1 MLHRCLATAIV
12 ALIALAPL
20 HAQPAAPTDFPLLP
34 RELEIELALSAAPPH
49 LREGAALLVLDP
61 TGYVSARTG
70 TNAYTCV
77 VSRRSGDV
85 FPVCWDAEGTRALL
99 PVDLDAATLRL
110 SGTSNAEIDR
120 QVADGFATGRYRA
133 PSRTGLAYMLSSLRY
148 RIDEE
153 GHVTKANPLPH
164 VMFYGPQLT
173 DADIGGAGGS
183 TVFMNKVG
191 PDGMVIVPVGSAE
204 RQVIVDASTS
214 LTTRLEQHIGYRP
227 Q

>member
-1 MLHRCLATAIV
+1 
-12 ALIALAPL
+12 
-20 HAQPAAPTDFPLLP
+20 
-34 RELEIELALSAAPPH
+34 
-49 LREGAALLVLDP
+49 
-61 TGYVSARTG
+61 
-70 TNAYTCV
+70 

-120 QVADGFATGRYRA
+120 QVADGFATGRHRA

-204 RQVIVDASTS
+204 RQAIVDASTS